1 MDLVELV
8 HDPRV
13 NQVSKFFLKLLRTY
27 FRVRVEG
34 IENIPDYG
42 PAIICPNHSG
52 FAGADAVMLAH
63 LISRH
68 TGRKPKILAHR
79 AYFDFSQQIKEV
91 VESFGMKRA
100 SFDNGV
106 KLLEG
111 DHLILLFPEGEDGNF
126 KGTYLRYRLQ
136 PFHTGF
142 LRMAI
147 LARAPI
153 VPCAIIGAEES
164 HLNLGKL
171 DFSKLIRGIKIPLPI
186 NLIPLPAKW
195 RIRFLAPIDVTQWDV
210 SVAEDK
216 AQLRRISR
224 RIQVQLQK
232 EIRSILRERK
242 YIYFRQTREW
252 LDAALEKTPF
262 APKGRKRKK

>member
-1 MDLVELV
+1 MELVELV

-13 NQVSKFFLKLLRTY
+13 NLFSRLLLKLLRSY

-34 IENIPDYG
+34 LEHIPEYG

-52 FAGADAVMLAH
+52 FAGADAVMLTH

-68 TGRKPKILAHR
+68 KGRKARILAHR
-79 AYFDFSQQIKEV
+79 AYFDFSSQLKEV
-91 VESFGMKRA
+91 VESFGMRRA
-100 SFDNGV
+100 SFENGV
-106 KLLEG
+106 RLLEN
-111 DHLILLFPEGEDGNF
+111 DHLLLLFPEGEDGNF

-153 VPCAIIGAEES
+153 IPCAVIGAEES

-171 DFSKLIRGIKIPLPI
+171 DLSRVIRGIKIPLPL

-195 RIRFLAPIDVTQWDV
+195 RIRFLPPIDVTQWAPE
-210 SVAEDK
+210 VAEDK
-216 AQLRRISR
+216 VKLRRISR
-224 RIQVQLQK
+224 RIQLQLQK

-242 YIYFRQTREW
+242 YVYFRQTRQI
-252 LDAALEKTPF
+252 LDAILQK
-262 APKGRKRKK
+262 APKK